1 PTHDR
6 LAFRKELCRR
16 NILGGQERRKSKP
29 PSILNVSP
37 IGRSQRLV
45 IAPSHLDRTDGSRD
59 RHPLERVYDL
69 LGVHAAG
76 FLHGFYEKHR
86 GAVSAEGRESWRNR
100 LRSAFFLSE
109 GGILLHELLVGRSI
123 GIVPEVAGAPISIL
137 VERLISHLR
146 DRHGIGHE
154 VEEETRF
161 IQDPGLDSLLQKPHH
176 A

>member
-1 PTHDR
+1 MIPCQGWDRKIVLFPPTHDH
-6 LAFRKELCRR
+6 LAFRQELCRR
-16 NILGGQERRKSKP
+16 NRLGGQERRKSKP

-86 GAVSAEGRESWRNR
+86 GAISAEGRESWRNR
-100 LRSAFFLSE
+100 LQDAFFFNE
-109 GGILLHELLVGRSI
+109 RRILLHELRVGGSSGVYQR
-123 GIVPEVAGAPISIL
+123 
-137 VERLISHLR
+137 
-146 DRHGIGHE
+146 
-154 VEEETRF
+154 
-161 IQDPGLDSLLQKPHH
+161 
-176 A
+176 